1 MSHNTLKVNT
11 NSFDV
16 NSNQSLS
23 TSTSSSQ
30 FFCHRT
36 FVGGQSYPRSVVVG
50 QEALFHDS
58 GSTNNINT
66 ITGLTVNYVY
76 SAWIG
81 SVTLSSAGRYRLY
94 ANMNITVEGN
104 ASYVGAIGYAWY
116 DRTNN
121 VQIGN
126 NTYFK
131 QSVDNYPHGS
141 MQYGFIEVGSTP
153 ITVAVQ
159 ITHSVNV
166 AANDD
171 STPYSWNMFL
181 IEKLQD

>member
-16 NSNQSLS
+16 NSNQSLT

-30 FFCHRT
+30 IYCLRAY
-36 FVGGQSYPRSVVVG
+36 VGVSSYPRSVVVG
-50 QEALFHDS
+50 QEGLFYTS
-58 GSTNNINT
+58 FNSNNVNT
-66 ITGLTVNYVY
+66 ITGLTENFAY
-76 SAWIG
+76 SNWIK
-81 SVTLSSAGRYRLY
+81 SVTLSSSGRYRLY
-94 ANMNITVEGN
+94 ANMNITVDGN
-104 ASYVGAIGYAWY
+104 AANVGAIGFAWY

-141 MQYGFIEVGSTP
+141 MQYGFIEVGAIP

-166 AANDD
+166 DANDD
-171 STPYSWNMFL
+171 TTPYSWNTFL
-181 IEKLQD
+181 IEKIQD